1 MKKDKEILFWAR
13 ALYLALEENKGK
25 EEEIIKNLILSL
37 NKKNYLIPA
46 IIKKYKRIRKKE
58 QEVKVFIAKEIDEDL
73 KNEINKRIEILEGSG
88 KSINYI
94 VDEDL
99 IGGFRIKTKDYLIKA
114 SIKDT
119 LIKLKNK
126 AYGYN

>member
-25 EEEIIKNLILSL
+25 EEDIIKNLILSL

-58 QEVKVFIAKEIDEDL
+58 QEVKVFVAKEIDEDL

-88 KSINYI
+88 KSIN
-94 VDEDL
+94 
-99 IGGFRIKTKDYLIKA
+99 
-114 SIKDT
+114 
-119 LIKLKNK
+119 
-126 AYGYN
+126 